1 MAQTFSVWF
10 DRLLL
15 SLAVVAAG
23 LIAMIAVAIIANL
36 ILRNLKLPV
45 IYGTLDAVEYAIMIA
60 TFMGAP
66 WVLNKRA
73 HVQVDLVFANLSFPN
88 QLLLGRLNALLGA
101 AICVCFS
108 WFGVEAMLESLNR
121 GSMVRTSFVIPEWW
135 TLVIVPFSMGLC
147 AIEFTRHSLNTNP
160 SELTGSE
167 L

>member
-10 DRLLL
+10 DRLLV
-15 SLAVVAAG
+15 SLAALAAG
-23 LIAMIAVAIIANL
+23 LIAVIALAIIANL

-45 IYGTLDAVEYAIMIA
+45 IYGTLDAVEYAIMIT

-73 HVQVDLVFANLSFPN
+73 HVQVDLVFANLSSSN
-88 QLLLGRLNALLGA
+88 QLRLGRLTTLLGA

-108 WFGVEAMLESLNR
+108 WFGVVAMLESLSR

-135 TLVIVPFSMGLC
+135 TLVIIPFSMGLC
-147 AIEFTRHSLNTNP
+147 AIEFIRQSLNPNP
-160 SELTGSE
+160 SGL
-167 L
+167 